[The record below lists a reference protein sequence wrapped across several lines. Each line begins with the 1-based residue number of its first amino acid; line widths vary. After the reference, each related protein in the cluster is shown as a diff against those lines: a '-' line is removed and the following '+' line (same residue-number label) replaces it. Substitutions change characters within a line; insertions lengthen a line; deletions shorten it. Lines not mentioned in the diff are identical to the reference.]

1 MDIVIK
7 NNKLFNQKKNKFVID
22 KVNIDRVKNLKIPPG
37 YHNVKINTDPN
48 FKIQATGYDSMNR
61 KQYIYH
67 KNYLEAQSELKFT
80 DLIHFGKKIKRIR
93 QDITKNVNN
102 PDDLLSKTK
111 VISIMLYLMD
121 RCHFRI
127 GSVKYKKLYD
137 TYGVTTLNTKH
148 LYFKKKHLEIKFKGK
163 KNVINISKISNVEAI
178 EYLKFLCYINQDNEY
193 IFYYKNS
200 NPKIKEM
207 YHITDKHINS
217 YLQEYHHSLTAKMF
231 RTWSANSLLL
241 KFLLESNIPKDK
253 PDAVKIINKIIA
265 NVAEKLHHTKKVSKK
280 SYINNQLIQLYLS
293 NFKVFYQIIEKSKKS
308 NGSLPTI
315 DRLLNIFLTYI
326 SSNK

>member
-1 MDIVIK
+1 MDIIIRDNKFFNLK
-7 NNKLFNQKKNKFVID
+7 NNRFITNNKTL
-22 KVNIDRVKNLKIPPG
+22 DRINNLKIPPG
-37 YHNVKINTDPN
+37 YTNVKISSDPN
-48 FKIQATGYDSMNR
+48 SKIQATGYDSANR
-61 KQYIYH
+61 KQYIYN
-67 KNYLEAQSELKFT
+67 KDYLESQNEVKFT
-80 DLIHFGKKIKRIR
+80 DLIYFGKKIKKIR
-93 QDITKNVNN
+93 QDITKNINRKDN
-102 PDDLLSKTK
+102 LLSKDK

-121 RCHFRI
+121 KCHFRI
-127 GSVKYKKLYD
+127 GSVKYKKLYN

-148 LYFKKKHLEIKFKGK
+148 LYFKKNHLEIKFRGK
-163 KNVINISKISNVEAI
+163 KNVINVSKISNAEAI

-217 YLQEYHHSLTAKMF
+217 YLQEYHPLLTAKMF

-241 KFLLESNIPKDK
+241 KFLLESEIPKNESE
-253 PDAVKIINKIIA
+253 AIKIINKTIA

-280 SYINNQLIQLYLS
+280 SYINNQLVQLYLS
-293 NFKVFYQIIEKSKKS
+293 NFKVFYRIIEKSKKS

-315 DRLLNIFLTYI
+315 DRLLNIFLTFI
-326 SSNK
+326 SSN